1 MKGGSVPQSPGR
13 QRGRSKVKHNLEKKA
28 ELPSDSTEE
37 KKKQFVQHGDTQGD
51 NAEV

>member
-1 MKGGSVPQSPGR
+1 MRGGLIPQSPGR

-37 KKKQFVQHGDTQGD
+37 KKQFVQHGDTQGD
-51 NAEV
+51 KAEV